1 MSNPRN
7 AVHLIGRIPNTEKI
21 GYNYKVAQ
29 DPKHNSMMACISVRR
44 AFKKKDE
51 QYYPEDLFNIKAF
64 GATADYM
71 NKFVKRGDMIALDG
85 ELQRDE
91 DWTDSQGQSHRG
103 GYSIR
108 IDSITKVGGE
118 KSEGVAGAATATP
131 GTAAPINPFSAASP
145 APAAAATGTDPI
157 PTFNPFNARPAF

>member
-7 AVHLIGRIPNTEKI
+7 SVHLIGRIPNTEKI
-21 GYNYKVAQ
+21 GYNYKAAQ
-29 DPKHNSMMACISVRR
+29 DPKHNVMSACISVRR

-71 NKFVKRGDMIALDG
+71 NKFVKRGDTVAIDG

-91 DWTDSQGQSHRG
+91 DWTDKQGQTHRG
-103 GYSIR
+103 GYSVR
-108 IDSITKVGGE
+108 IDSITKVGGTDNA
-118 KSEGVAGAATATP
+118 SAPAGAAGNTV
-131 GTAAPINPFSAASP
+131 AAPANPFATGNAQ
-145 APAAAATGTDPI
+145 AAATGTDGI
-157 PTFNPFNARPAF
+157 PTLNPFAVKPAF